1 MQNFKGKFDTRF
13 LITAGLFLFSGLSS
27 LIYQVIWTRLL
38 VFVFGSTT
46 FATSTVLSVFMGGLA
61 LGSYLAGNRADRIKK
76 PLLAYGILEFA
87 IGVWALLTPVLFSA
101 AIPIYKAFF
110 ESLHLQPIVFG
121 MLRYAIASVIL
132 LLPTACMGATLPL
145 LSRYVTESLEQVGDR
160 VGTLYGINTL
170 GAVLGSILGG
180 FVLIPN
186 LGLSMTTNIAAAIN
200 VLLMLA
206 VLGISKLPSFAARNA
221 SIAESIEAAPKS
233 EGEKLSPLV
242 KATMISFG
250 ISGALAM
257 IYEVAWTRALLMVIG
272 STTYAFTVMLSA
284 FLVGIF
290 AGSLIAAR
298 FVDKMKAPVI
308 GFAIAEIVLSFFG
321 LVALFTFNHLPYI
334 NLIAGIQLKESPDL
348 TLCFRFF
355 AAGLVLLPIS
365 LCLGMIFPL
374 AVKVC
379 AQDLA
384 RIGKSLGQ
392 LYSINTVGAIIGAF
406 LAGFVVIPVFGTEQ
420 ALVLTSL
427 VNLLLGAVLL
437 FMFSQLKYSIKLLT
451 VATSIIS
458 IVVVSVNPPRFFDI
472 NQIVGAQSFRRFL
485 INQPNVT
492 TENAASIFNDLLAD
506 GSIEYYKEGKSANV
520 AIRKSGSQG
529 FHSLITN
536 GHIDASD
543 EFDMSNQAMLAALP
557 LLSKPNNNDEVCV
570 IGWGSGVTTGYALRF
585 PIKEMVCSELEPVVI
600 ETSPFFHAVNFK
612 PEEDKRCVIEPSDG
626 RNYLLGT
633 SKKFDAII
641 SEPSNPWQAGVCN
654 LFTKEYFQICKDGLK
669 PGGVF
674 TMWSQVSEIPTKDL
688 RNVFSALHSAFPE
701 VFIFDSGNGC
711 DVVALAY
718 PEKHKFN
725 FEQVKKNIELPG
737 VRDSLRRFQ
746 LLSAEDFFARLVA
759 TPNKVDGEIAG
770 IEPNSDERNYLEY
783 DIAKT
788 YENKSFNLNNQDWL
802 RSMHGAVW
810 DYVDWGQMSDEDK
823 AKEFLNIARSCVSY
837 PALAR
842 STRALDWAQESMKLK
857 PSADALAFIADM
869 HVSDRQFKNAEE
881 VLAQGR
887 KLYPT
892 DARFFGLE
900 GVMALKNCDYNKA
913 LSFLSDAV
921 KIAPDNFNFRYYLAL
936 CYSNL
941 NLQQAYKLYVPPTK
955 TDPAK
960 VIELCL
966 KPADDQAFVKG
977 KPQILALIADSYLKI
992 GKPAQAISYLQR
1004 LLAISPNGY
1013 LTWRLL
1019 GRAYD
1024 AQNDW
1029 NRAAVSYSKS
1039 MSIAAKE
1046 APAFTKRIQGF
1057 MDRKV
1062 YDLALREVQSRLD
1075 MNPVDTEA
1083 LSYLAV
1089 LSSLDAQAKSFQQAM
1104 IQGIRI
1110 DLPKSPSESTV
1121 PAKGANLEANAA
1133 KANSTGEV
1141 KSSED
1146 RASSVHPSVKP

>member
-1 MQNFKGKFDTRF
+1 MENLKGKFDSRF

-61 LGSYLAGNRADRIKK
+61 LGSFLAGNRADRVKK
-76 PLLAYGILEFA
+76 PLLAYGILELT
-87 IGVWALLTPVLFSA
+87 IGVWALITPLLFSA

-110 ESLHLQPIVFG
+110 ESLHLQVIAFG
-121 MLRYAIASVIL
+121 VLRYAIASVIL

-145 LSRYVTESLEQVGDR
+145 LSKYVTESLDQVGDR

-170 GAVLGSILGG
+170 GAVIGSVLGG

-186 LGLSMTTNIAAAIN
+186 CGLSMTTNIAAAIN
-200 VLLMLA
+200 MLLMVA
-206 VLGISKLPSFAARNA
+206 VLAISKLPDFAARDQK
-221 SIAESIEAAPKS
+221 IAEASQAAPVA
-233 EGEKLSPLV
+233 EKETLPPVV

-250 ISGALAM
+250 VSGALAM

-290 AGSLIAAR
+290 SGSLISAR
-298 FVDKMKAPVI
+298 FADKIKSPVI
-308 GFAIAEIVLSFFG
+308 GFAIAEIVLCFFG
-321 LVALFTFNHLPYI
+321 VLALFTFNHLPYI

-348 TLCFRFF
+348 TLCFRFL

-379 AQDLA
+379 ARDLE

-392 LYSINTVGAIIGAF
+392 LYSINTVGAIVGAF
-406 LAGFVVIPVFGTEQ
+406 LAGFVVIPIFGTEQ
-420 ALVLTSL
+420 TLVLTSL

-437 FMFSQLKYSIKLLT
+437 AMFSELKLMVKGLT
-451 VATSIIS
+451 VFTAVAGILAVT
-458 IVVVSVNPPRFFDI
+458 VNPPQFFDI
-472 NQIVGAQSFRRFL
+472 NQIVGAQSCRRYM
-485 INQPNVT
+485 INQPSVT
-492 TENAASIFNDLLAD
+492 TDNAASVFNNLLAD
-506 GSIEYYKEGKSANV
+506 GNIEFYKEGKSANV
-520 AIRKSGSQG
+520 AIRKSGAQG

-557 LLSKPNNNDEVCV
+557 LLSKPINSDEVCV

-600 ETSPFFHAVNFK
+600 ETSPFFHKVNYK

-701 VFIFDSGNGC
+701 VFVFDSGNGC

-718 PEKHKFN
+718 PDKHMFN
-725 FEQVKKNIELPG
+725 FAQVKKNIELPG
-737 VRDSLRRFQ
+737 VRESLSRFQ
-746 LLSAEDFFARLVA
+746 LQSAEDFFARLLA
-759 TPNKVDGEIAG
+759 TPDKVDGQVAG
-770 IEPNSDERNYLEY
+770 MEPNSDERNYLEY

-788 YENKSFNLNNQDWL
+788 YENKSFNMYNQEWL
-802 RSMHGAVW
+802 RSMHGPVW
-810 DYVDWGQMSDEDK
+810 NYIDWGNMSVDEK
-823 AKEFLNIARSCVSY
+823 AREYLSIAKSCISY
-837 PALAR
+837 AALAR
-842 STRALDWAQESMKLK
+842 SVRALDWAQESMNIK

-869 HVSDRQFKNAEE
+869 HVSDRQFEDAEK

-887 KLYPT
+887 KMFPA
-892 DARFFGLE
+892 DARFYGLE
-900 GVMALKNCDYNKA
+900 GVIALKKGEYDKA
-913 LSFLSDAV
+913 IPMLSEALKVD
-921 KIAPDNFNFRYYLAL
+921 PNNYNFRYFLAH
-936 CYSNL
+936 CYSDL
-941 NLQQAYKLYVPPTK
+941 NLQQAYKFFVAPPK
-955 TDPAK
+955 IDHAK
-960 VIELCL
+960 VIELCT
-966 KPADDQAFVKG
+966 KPCDDATFVKG
-977 KPQILALIADSYLKI
+977 KPQILALIADSYLKS
-992 GKPAQAISYLQR
+992 GKPDLAIGYLQR
-1004 LLAISPNGY
+1004 LLAISPKGY

-1024 AQNDW
+1024 AKGDW
-1029 NRAAVSYSKS
+1029 NRAAACYTKS
-1039 MSIAAKE
+1039 ILISAKD
-1046 APAFTKRIQGF
+1046 APAFSTRIRNF

-1062 YDLALREVQSRLD
+1062 YDLALREVQTRLD
-1075 MNPVDTEA
+1075 MNPIDAEA
-1083 LSYLAV
+1083 LSYLSALATV
-1089 LSSLDAQAKSFQQAM
+1089 NPQAKAFQEKMVQANK
-1104 IQGIRI
+1104 I
-1110 DLPKSPSESTV
+1110 DLPKTGASLPTSPNSAAKVNNEES
-1121 PAKGANLEANAA
+1121 GLEAA
-1133 KANSTGEV
+1133 KPSGPASV
-1141 KSSED
+1141 
-1146 RASSVHPSVKP
+1146 SSVSSPVSSK